1 MLLNQHFPSV
11 LNNFRFQLQSIQP
24 SNLLTAI
31 PSHLF
36 HTFASQST
44 RGMPDF
50 TPHTY
55 KLLLSSLL
63 DQNYSFQSFLKF
75 LKNPESRSVILRHD
89 VDARKMN
96 SLKFALLENELGIR
110 GTYYFRMVPESFDT
124 ELIKQIYDLGHE
136 IGYHY
141 EDLSVTA
148 QRRRG
153 TEAQWQKGSA
163 YEELLAKMAIKNFKE
178 NLEKFRKIVPVETI
192 CMHGSPLSIWDNRL
206 LWKYYDYRDFGIVG
220 EPYFDIDF
228 EKVLYLTDTG
238 RRWDGGDVAIRDK
251 VTGKEEMMR
260 RGGDEGKGREEM
272 MRRGGDEEMRR
283 GRNNGRGGDEEKG
296 SEEVMRGEG
305 DEEMRRVGDKER
317 VGEEE
322 KGREGDKKYR
332 DKAIP
337 PSPFPPL
344 SHSLSNR
351 FHSTFDIINAARE
364 KRLPNQIMLT
374 VHPQRWDDQP
384 FHWIWELAW
393 QNVKNIVKGAIVKR
407 SGKLSDER

>member
-1 MLLNQHFPSV
+1 
-11 LNNFRFQLQSIQP
+11 
-24 SNLLTAI
+24 
-31 PSHLF
+31 
-36 HTFASQST
+36 
-44 RGMPDF
+44 MPDF

-63 DQNYSFQSFLKF
+63 DQKYSFQPFIEFLK
-75 LKNPESRSVILRHD
+75 KPESRSVILRHD

-110 GTYYFRMVPESFDT
+110 GTYYFRMVPQSFD
-124 ELIKQIYDLGHE
+124 EEIIKQIAGLGHE

-141 EDLSVTA
+141 EDVSVTA
-148 QRRRG
+148 QRHKG
-153 TEAQWQKGSA
+153 TVAQWQKGIV
-163 YEELLAKMAIKNFKE
+163 YEELLAKIAIKDFKE

-192 CMHGSPLSIWDNRL
+192 CMHGSPLSRWDNRL
-206 LWKYYDYRDFGIVG
+206 LWKYYDYKDFGIVG

-238 RRWDGGDVAIRDK
+238 RRWNGGAVAVRDK
-251 VTGKEEMMR
+251 VTGREETM
-260 RGGDEGKGREEM
+260 RGGGEEEKG
-272 MRRGGDEEMRR
+272 R

-344 SHSLSNR
+344 PPSLSGR
-351 FHSTFDIINAARE
+351 FRSTFDIIAAAKE
-364 KRLPNQIMLT
+364 NSLPDQIMLT
-374 VHPQRWDDQP
+374 VHPQRWDDR
-384 FHWIWELAW
+384 FISWVRELVW
-393 QNVKNIVKGAIVKR
+393 QNVKNIIKR
-407 SGKLSDER
+407 GVVEKLKR